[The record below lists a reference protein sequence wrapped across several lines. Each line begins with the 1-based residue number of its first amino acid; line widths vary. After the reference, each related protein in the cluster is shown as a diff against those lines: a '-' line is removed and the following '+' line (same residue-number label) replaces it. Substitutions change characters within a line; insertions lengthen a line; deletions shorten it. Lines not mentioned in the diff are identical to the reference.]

1 MLVPKWLADAAAVA
15 KLNQLYS
22 LHIWDLPIRCTE
34 TQITGTLD
42 LEREGPCHVTGQHFL
57 HKCHLSFQVWIP
69 DRVTRSTVFG
79 LSQCSTSVDN
89 LQVHVEC
96 FVLILVLQRETA
108 PFKTVTNRRFLLCLL
123 RFSNHNQ
130 TKQKRYTRRC
140 EISTLRAVYIPG
152 KHCRQ
157 KHTGAKL
164 S

>member
-22 LHIWDLPIRCTE
+22 PSYLRFANQMYGDANNWDPRLGEGRVVPCDRTALSPQMSPVFPGLNPRPSDKIHI
-34 TQITGTLD
+34 
-42 LEREGPCHVTGQHFL
+42 
-57 HKCHLSFQVWIP
+57 
-69 DRVTRSTVFG
+69 FG
-79 LSQCSTSVDN
+79 LSQCSTNMDN

-96 FVLILVLQRETA
+96 FVLILSLQRETA
-108 PFKTVTNRRFLLCLL
+108 LFKTVTNRRFLLC
-123 RFSNHNQ
+123 FSNHNQ

-152 KHCRQ
+152 KHCRL